1 MEAIFTKEPKA
12 EDAPHLKQDHEW
24 LLANLHANDVQAML
38 FAGVLKTVQAA
49 GQASAMIEAG
59 IFTPSDEDR
68 KVLDNVQ
75 AFAKRFSAFQKS
87 HWPEKDPLQCT

>member
-24 LLANLHANDVQAML
+24 LLANLHENDVQAML
-38 FAGVLKTVQAA
+38 FAGVLKTVQTA
-49 GQASAMIEAG
+49 GQVSEFAKAG
-59 IFTPSDEDR
+59 VVTLTDEDR
-68 KVLDNVQ
+68 KVIDNVQ